1 MTFNQIK
8 EDIFHIKKTAINN
21 LQDLTYLIL
30 YIYETSKYSISVK
43 RSYI

>member
-8 EDIFHIKKTAINN
+8 EDIFHIKKMTINN
-21 LQDLTYLIL
+21 LQDLTYLIP

>member
-1 MTFNQIK
+1 MAFNQIK
-8 EDIFHIKKTAINN
+8 EYIFHIKKIAINN
-21 LQDLTYLIL
+21 FRDLTYLIS